1 MLPLMEDIYKQAGVG
16 VNPTRPFVYLDVGC
30 KLAEEAVQVLQ
41 KFPNSTVV
49 ALEMRPEFA
58 AKCEANAR
66 AAASPSQSVVVVL
79 NKAAAMTAG
88 QGKFAVR
95 GDASSIRPHDAPGGE
110 EGASKPKENSIPI
123 EFVTLESVWEEHLA
137 PMPINLLKTDA
148 EGWDGLILQNGARD
162 LLRNRTVDAFIFE
175 YHGRKAG
182 VYFHG
187 KLQDYVTQF
196 WEWGYTCFHITCS
209 FLFPLTPP
217 DMWLPEYEYYAQGNV
232 FCALSGSRLLWKTY
246 ENYFGDPGF
255 KDSFEARQ
263 TEGHAFSPNTKLPNI
278 AVNFTGFAAEYG
290 EMLKHDS
297 EHGCLSY
304 RPQ

>member
-1 MLPLMEDIYKQAGVG
+1 MGRVRRAG

-110 EGASKPKENSIPI
+110 E
-123 EFVTLESVWEEHLA
+123 VRR
-137 PMPINLLKTDA
+137 
-148 EGWDGLILQNGARD
+148 ARGE
-162 LLRNRTVDAFIFE
+162 R
-175 YHGRKAG
+175 G
-182 VYFHG
+182 V
-187 KLQDYVTQF
+187 
-196 WEWGYTCFHITCS
+196 
-209 FLFPLTPP
+209 
-217 DMWLPEYEYYAQGNV
+217 A
-232 FCALSGSRLLWKTY
+232 
-246 ENYFGDPGF
+246 
-255 KDSFEARQ
+255 
-263 TEGHAFSPNTKLPNI
+263 
-278 AVNFTGFAAEYG
+278 
-290 EMLKHDS
+290 
-297 EHGCLSY
+297 
-304 RPQ
+304 